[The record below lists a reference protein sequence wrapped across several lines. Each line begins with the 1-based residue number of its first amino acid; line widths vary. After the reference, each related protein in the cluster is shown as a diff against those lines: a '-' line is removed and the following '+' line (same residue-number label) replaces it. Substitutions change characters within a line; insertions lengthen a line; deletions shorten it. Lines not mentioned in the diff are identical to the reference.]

1 MSSARSGING
11 YPGRYNVMVFVCITV
26 GWFLRSDKTG
36 TEFFPKGTSATG
48 LECFS
53 NFRPIKVAISTMV
66 VVFNKIFKLIDVN
79 FNIKGVKG
87 TKVDVFGRFWTF
99 LDKKSMFLDV
109 FGQKWPI
116 LS

>member
-1 MSSARSGING
+1 
-11 YPGRYNVMVFVCITV
+11 MVFVCITV

-79 FNIKGVKG
+79 FNVKGVKG
-87 TKVDVFGRFWTF
+87 TKVDVFGRFWTKRACFWTF
-99 LDKKSMFLDV
+99 LDKSGRF
-109 FGQKWPI
+109 
-116 LS
+116 